1 MVAPVAYLIGA
12 GLGVIGGY
20 YYDRAFGDGNYTT
33 EEMVIDAAGGAIGG
47 SLAKPA
53 LRGAGQTLKFGVRSW
68 FNRAIYSSRT
78 EHAKDVVWA
87 GSTLMRRNILTK
99 PVIKGQ
105 VKGSVSAHAAGYA
118 YNYFKSRGSSSESYQ
133 QNGGP
138 PGTRH
143 PGRPLPEYNFRSES
157 ELPIPGTRAPRRVKS
172 RYSGWQG
179 SGTYTEYRC
188 ARGWTLAKVGGR
200 LRCIKLP

>member
-105 VKGSVSAHAAGYA
+105 VKGSVAAHAAGYA

-143 PGRPLPEYNFRSES
+143 PGRPLPAYDFIRD
-157 ELPIPGTRAPRRVKS
+157 LPKGTRTYPIPSDHRGLVSKS
-172 RYSGWQG
+172 GKVLHDPCAKGWK
-179 SGTYTEYRC
+179 
-188 ARGWTLAKVGGR
+188 LAKVGGR